1 MLWETN
7 GKQSTTTLKLKGNEG
22 ERRRECAHDYYQ
34 INYLIITE
42 IKVCQLPQQMIKLRV
57 NFL

>member
-1 MLWETN
+1 M
-7 GKQSTTTLKLKGNEG
+7 GNKWKAIDDYIEDEG
-22 ERRRECAHDYYQ
+22 RERECAHDYYQ